1 MSTSAIEA
9 KAPVLNGRPV
19 RESCS
24 EYTYV
29 ALPNDANMLGNV
41 LGGRI
46 LHLVD
51 LCAALAAERH
61 SRRSAVTAA
70 VDHVSFLQPVHIGQF
85 LILKSSVNRVFHT
98 SMEVG
103 VKVWCEDP
111 RKCEVRHILSAYLT
125 FVALDDSG
133 KPVAVVPVI
142 AETED
147 EKRRYE
153 RAGCYREERLQ
164 KRLLTAR
171 TAPVALKS

>member
-1 MSTSAIEA
+1 MRT
-9 KAPVLNGRPV
+9 
-19 RESCS
+19 CS
-24 EYTYV
+24 E
-29 ALPNDANMLGNV
+29 M
-41 LGGRI
+41 
-46 LHLVD
+46 
-51 LCAALAAERH
+51 CWAAVYCTLAAGRH